1 MVELPLALLAI
12 TDIDDPRLDPFRWRE
27 RRLTGVLQQRAGGPL
42 FIAEG
47 DLVTQRALD
56 AGCEPIAVLCSEKG
70 EARLA
75 AFAPDYERFSF
86 LTSEDLRRNITGL
99 GVPLDVISLFKRPAP
114 TEPSSLAASFT
125 RGVLV
130 DHVDN
135 PVNIGSIT
143 RNAAALGW
151 DAMFLD
157 EESGDPLARRALRVS
172 MGNAFHVP
180 YARVPNVT
188 DFVTTLNR
196 AGVATIA
203 LTPSASATPL
213 SSVQIGASRRLLLL
227 GSERDGLSTEVMD
240 VCSHRVRIE
249 MGDGVD
255 SLNVAAASAIACY
268 TLRR

>member
-1 MVELPLALLAI
+1 ME
-12 TDIDDPRLDPFRWRE
+12 
-27 RRLTGVLQQRAGGPL
+27 
-42 FIAEG
+42 
-47 DLVTQRALD
+47 
-56 AGCEPIAVLCSEKG
+56 AGCEPVAVLCSEKG

-75 AFAPDYERFSF
+75 TFASDYARYTY
-86 LTSEDLRRNITGL
+86 LASEDLRRKITGL

-114 TEPSSLAASFT
+114 TELSSLTASFT

-157 EESGDPLARRALRVS
+157 HDSGDPLARRALRVS

-180 YARVPNVT
+180 YARVPDVVS
-188 DFVTTLNR
+188 FVASLN
-196 AGVATIA
+196 ASGVATIA
-203 LTPSASATPL
+203 LTPSTYATPL
-213 SSVQIGASRRLLLL
+213 SEVRIEASRRLLLL
-227 GSERDGLSTEVMD
+227 GSERDGLDAAVMAT
-240 VCSHRVRIE
+240 CSHRVRIE
-249 MGDGVD
+249 MGADVD

-268 TLRR
+268 TLRK

>member
-1 MVELPLALLAI
+1 LVELPLALLAI

-47 DLVTQRALD
+47 DLVTQRAME
-56 AGCEPIAVLCSEKG
+56 AGCEPVAVLCSEKG

-75 AFAPDYERFSF
+75 TFAADYARYSY
-86 LTSEDLRRNITGL
+86 LASEDLRRNITGL

-114 TEPSSLAASFT
+114 ADLSSLTRSFT
-125 RGVLV
+125 HGVLV

-157 EESGDPLARRALRVS
+157 EDSGDPLARRALRVS
-172 MGNAFHVP
+172 MGNAFRLP
-180 YARVPNVT
+180 YARVPDVMT
-188 DFVTTLNR
+188 FVSALNE

-203 LTPSASATPL
+203 LTPRSDATPL
-213 SSVQIGASRRLLLL
+213 SEVHIGVTRRLLLF
-227 GSERDGLSTEVMD
+227 GSERDGLSEDLMANCT
-240 VCSHRVRIE
+240 HRVRIE
-249 MGDGVD
+249 MSESVD
-255 SLNVAAASAIACY
+255 SLNVAAASAVACY
-268 TLRR
+268 VLRR

>member
-1 MVELPLALLAI
+1 MPLIEI
-12 TDIDDPRLDPFRWRE
+12 TDENDQRLDPFRWRE
-27 RRLTGVLQQRAGGPL
+27 RRLTGRLQQKAGGPL

-47 DLVTQRALD
+47 DLVTQRAME
-56 AGCEPIAVLCSEKG
+56 AGCEPVAVLCSEKG
-70 EARLA
+70 ESRLA
-75 AFAPDYERFSF
+75 AFAPGYERYSY

-114 TEPSSLAASFT
+114 TELSVLSTTFT

-151 DAMFLD
+151 NALFLD
-157 EESGDPLARRALRVS
+157 DDSADPLARRALRVS

-180 YARVPNVT
+180 HSRVSDVAG
-188 DFVTTLNR
+188 FVTRLNDL
-196 AGVATIA
+196 GVATIA
-203 LTPSASATPL
+203 LTPTADAVPMRE
-213 SSVQIGASRRLLLL
+213 VRVEQSRRLLLF
-227 GSERDGLSTEVMD
+227 GSEREGLDANVMSA
-240 VCSHRVRIE
+240 CSHRVRIE
-249 MGDGVD
+249 MHEGVD

-268 TLRR
+268 TLR

>member
-1 MVELPLALLAI
+1 MPLTAI
-12 TDIDDPRLDPFRWRE
+12 TDESDERLDPFRWRE

-47 DLVTQRALD
+47 DLVTQRALE
-56 AGCEPIAVLCSEKG
+56 AGCEPVAALVSEKG

-75 AFAPDYERFSF
+75 AFAPGYERYSY

-99 GVPLDVISLFKRPAP
+99 GVPLDVISLFKRPMPAD
-114 TEPSSLAASFT
+114 LARLSASFT

-143 RNAAALGW
+143 RNAAAMGW

-157 EESGDPLARRALRVS
+157 DNSADPLARRALRVS

-180 YARVPNVT
+180 HSRVSDVAG
-188 DFVTTLNR
+188 FVASLN
-196 AGVATIA
+196 AEGVATIA
-203 LTPSASATPL
+203 LTPSGDAVPL
-213 SSVQIGASRRLLLL
+213 RDVRINQPRRLLLF
-227 GSERDGLSTEVMD
+227 GSEREGLDTNVMSA
-240 VCSHRVRIE
+240 CTHRVRIE
-249 MGDGVD
+249 MQEGVD

-268 TLRR
+268 ALR

>member
-1 MVELPLALLAI
+1 M
-12 TDIDDPRLDPFRWRE
+12 
-27 RRLTGVLQQRAGGPL
+27 LQQRAGGPL

-47 DLVTQRALD
+47 DLVTQRALE
-56 AGCEPIAVLCSEKG
+56 AGCEPVAVLCSEKG
-70 EARLA
+70 EVRLA
-75 AFAPDYERFSF
+75 SFAPDYERYSF
-86 LTSEDLRRNITGL
+86 LTSEDLRRKITGL

-114 TEPSSLAASFT
+114 SEASTLAASFT

-157 EESGDPLARRALRVS
+157 DESGDPLARRALRVS

-188 DFVTTLNR
+188 EFVTALNR

-203 LTPSASATPL
+203 LTPSASASSL
-213 SSVQIGASRRLLLL
+213 SAVQVTASRRLLLL
-227 GSERDGLSTEVMD
+227 GSERDGLGAEIMD
-240 VCSHRVRIE
+240 ACTYRVRIE
-249 MGDGVD
+249 MGDGID

-268 TLRR
+268 MLRR

>member
-1 MVELPLALLAI
+1 MPLTAI
-12 TDIDDPRLDPFRWRE
+12 TDESDERLDPFRWRE

-47 DLVTQRALD
+47 DLVTQRALE
-56 AGCEPIAVLCSEKG
+56 AGCEPVAALVSEKG

-75 AFAPDYERFSF
+75 AFAPGYERYSY

-99 GVPLDVISLFKRPAP
+99 GVPLDVISLFKRPMP
-114 TEPSSLAASFT
+114 TDLARLSASFT

-143 RNAAALGW
+143 RNAAAMGW

-157 EESGDPLARRALRVS
+157 DNSADPLARRALRVS

-180 YARVPNVT
+180 HSRVGDVAG
-188 DFVTTLNR
+188 FVRTLN
-196 AGVATIA
+196 AEGVATIA
-203 LTPSASATPL
+203 LTPSSDAVPL
-213 SSVQIGASRRLLLL
+213 RDVRINQPRRLLLF
-227 GSERDGLSTEVMD
+227 GSEREGLDASVMSA
-240 VCSHRVRIE
+240 CSHRVRIE
-249 MGDGVD
+249 MQEGVD

-268 TLRR
+268 ALR

>member
-1 MVELPLALLAI
+1 MPLTEI
-12 TDIDDPRLDPFRWRE
+12 TDQNDARLDPFRWRE
-27 RRLTGVLQQRAGGPL
+27 RRLTGVLQQREGGPL

-47 DLVTQRALD
+47 DLVTQRAIE
-56 AGCEPIAVLCSEKG
+56 AGCEPVAVLCSEKG
-70 EARLA
+70 ESRLSC
-75 AFAPDYERFSF
+75 FAPGYERYSY

-114 TEPSSLAASFT
+114 SNLSALTTSFT

-157 EESGDPLARRALRVS
+157 EHSGDPLARRALRVS

-180 YARVPNVT
+180 YARVPNVVE
-188 DFVTTLNR
+188 FVGTLNR

-203 LTPSASATPL
+203 LTPDASAMPL
-213 SSVQIGASRRLLLL
+213 GAVRVENPRRVLLL
-227 GSERDGLSTEVMD
+227 GSERDGLEPAVID
-240 VCSHRVRIE
+240 ACSHRVRIE
-249 MGDGVD
+249 MADGVD
-255 SLNVAAASAIACY
+255 SLNVAAASAVACY